1 MTEPT
6 PPTTTRRLLR
16 RDERQAQLLRAAAT
30 AFARGGFAGTSMD
43 DVAAEAG
50 VSRLIVY
57 RNFDSKEELYRA
69 VLEKVSTRLAE
80 EFTAA
85 VQDLTVRGW
94 ATRSQLTV
102 AREDPDAFRLLWS
115 HASREPDFA
124 EYAEEFRRGAVEFA
138 DSLVGPAIA
147 DPVLRRWMTTMTV
160 AYVVTAT
167 LAWLDDGDPERDE
180 DMVHASTEG
189 LAAMFQAWAPD
200 LRPVTD

>member
-1 MTEPT
+1 MSTSS
-6 PPTTTRRLLR
+6 TTRRLLPR
-16 RDERQAQLLRAAAT
+16 EERQAQLLRAAAT
-30 AFARGGFAGTSMD
+30 AFARTGFAATSMD

-57 RNFDSKEELYRA
+57 RNFESKEELYRA
-69 VLEKVSTRLAE
+69 VLERVSTRLAE

-85 VQDLTVRGW
+85 VADLTEQGW

-138 DSLVGPAIA
+138 DSLVGEAID
-147 DPVLRRWMTTMTV
+147 DPLLRRWITKMTV
-160 AYVVTAT
+160 AYVVSAT
-167 LAWLDDGDPERDE
+167 LAWMEDGDPARDE
-180 DMVHASTEG
+180 EMIAMATDG
-189 LAAMFQAWAPD
+189 LAAMFQTWVPP
-200 LRPVTD
+200 PVPPP

>member
-1 MTEPT
+1 MTT
-6 PPTTTRRLLR
+6 SSTTRRLLR
-16 RDERQAQLLRAAAT
+16 REERQAQLLRAAAT
-30 AFARGGFAGTSMD
+30 AFARTGFAGTSMD

-57 RNFDSKEELYRA
+57 RNFESKEDLYRA

-85 VQDLTVRGW
+85 VEDLDQRGW

-124 EYAEEFRRGAVEFA
+124 EYAEEFRRGAIEFA
-138 DSLVGPAIA
+138 DSLVGAAID
-147 DPVLRRWMTTMTV
+147 DPVMRRWMTKMTV

-180 DMVHASTEG
+180 EMVQVSTDG
-189 LAAMFQAWAPD
+189 LAAMFRTWVPD
-200 LRPVTD
+200 FRPATG

>member
-1 MTEPT
+1 MSTSS
-6 PPTTTRRLLR
+6 TTRRLLPR
-16 RDERQAQLLRAAAT
+16 EERQAQLLRAAAT
-30 AFARGGFAGTSMD
+30 AFARTGFAATSMD

-57 RNFDSKEELYRA
+57 RNFESKEELYRA
-69 VLEKVSTRLAE
+69 VLERVSTRLAE

-85 VQDLTVRGW
+85 VADLTEQGW

-138 DSLVGPAIA
+138 DSLVGEAID
-147 DPVLRRWMTTMTV
+147 DPLLRRWITKMTV
-160 AYVVTAT
+160 AYVVSAT
-167 LAWLDDGDPERDE
+167 LAWLEDGDPARDE
-180 DMVHASTEG
+180 EMIAMATDG
-189 LAAMFQAWAPD
+189 LAAMFQTWVPP
-200 LRPVTD
+200 PVPPP